1 MEWIS
6 VKDRFPEKDITVL
19 TWDGDYIET
28 MAYWYD
34 ENNKQVWFSPP
45 APPKDY
51 ITHWMPLPEPPKKI
65 M

>member
-51 ITHWMPLPEPPKKI
+51 ITHW
-65 M
+65 